1 MSHGKTKTLYLNF
14 QQTFKDQ
21 IWHAGDV
28 GWETLIYTSYGLVM
42 SHCKIELLYI
52 YFHKA
57 YKRQTWHS
65 RNLGWRLSLTKWH
78 VLLIIVTGCHVTK
91 QKFYFSIFT
100 RPLSIKFDT
109 VVT

>member
-28 GWETLIYTSYGLVM
+28 GWEILIYTSHDLVM
-42 SHCKIELLYI
+42 SHGKIELLYI

-65 RNLGWRLSLTKWH
+65 RNLG
-78 VLLIIVTGCHVTK
+78 
-91 QKFYFSIFT
+91 
-100 RPLSIKFDT
+100 
-109 VVT
+109 